1 MFRSARRPLALAGL
15 VSLTLLST
23 DAVAGDTYYVYK
35 KKKSSDCEITM
46 RDQDA
51 YKKAKGS
58 SWEFVG
64 ESSTRGGARKFAD
77 SAGCTST

>member
-15 VSLTLLST
+15 VSLTLLPT
-23 DAVAGDTYYVYK
+23 DAVAGDTHYVH